1 MANKLTEIGVEELRA
16 MFDYSAET
24 GVLTWK
30 VRPNQSV
37 LRGREAGN
45 KGNRGY
51 RNIKIRGRLHVAH
64 RIAWA
69 IAHGEHVPAGM
80 QIDHVNGVK
89 DDNRLSNLR
98 LATHRENHQNRARNK
113 NNKSG
118 FLGVS
123 PINGKWRAQ
132 IMADGKKLA
141 LGCFDAPEAAR
152 DAYLAAKAELHKF
165 CQTARATA

>member
-24 GVLTWK
+24 GVLADVNLPAFLTAK
-30 VRPNQSV
+30 NLKPFISQDLQVTSSQIEFVTS
-37 LRGREAGN
+37 RGAR
-45 KGNRGY
+45 
-51 RNIKIRGRLHVAH
+51 V
-64 RIAWA
+64 
-69 IAHGEHVPAGM
+69 AGM